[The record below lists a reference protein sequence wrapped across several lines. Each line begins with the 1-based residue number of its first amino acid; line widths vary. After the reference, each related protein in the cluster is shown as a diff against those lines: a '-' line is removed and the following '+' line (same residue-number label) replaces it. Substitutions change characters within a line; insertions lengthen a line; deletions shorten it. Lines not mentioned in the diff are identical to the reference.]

1 MWENFINSEMTFW
14 LLGIADIV
22 MILVM
27 IYGAILW
34 IKEEKR
40 IKAIMDERFEKLEKL
55 KPSKERNHD

>member
-14 LLGIADIV
+14 VLGIADIV

-27 IYGAILW
+27 IYGANLW

-40 IKAIMDERFEKLEKL
+40 IKAIMEERFKNLEKQKTL
-55 KPSKERNHD
+55 KKINHD